1 MSPALVAACLWIVA
15 GCVAGMLPARD
26 NHWRAARVLG
36 LTGVP
41 ILIWLVATS
50 GLLAGAVFALAAA
63 SILRWPLIMGAR
75 AVRARV
81 GGRAR

>member
-1 MSPALVAACLWIVA
+1 MRGRNAARPRQPLA
-15 GCVAGMLPARD
+15 G
-26 NHWRAARVLG
+26 RVLG